1 MYSRKSPVLHWVS
14 NAPNPDLNS
23 WSYGALSAAVR
34 LQISSRIKPLSPS
47 NKSTANTMKRV
58 TCINPAMCSIT
69 ITINI
74 IYCRQIERQQLHK
87 RNSSRSTCRG
97 HLRTGDGAVKWYRCC
112 RGVTSIATRPRL
124 VGFHMTNFGTTSR
137 ILNCGPRLHE
147 YR

>member
-14 NAPNPDLNS
+14 NPPNPGWNT

-34 LQISSRIKPLSPS
+34 LRISSRMS
-47 NKSTANTMKRV
+47 NNLALATKGNAMKRV
-58 TCINPAMCSIT
+58 TYIIPAACSV
-69 ITINI
+69 TINI
-74 IYCRQIERQQLHK
+74 LLYCRQIERQQLHK

-97 HLRTGDGAVKWYRCC
+97 HLGTGDGAVKWYRCC
-112 RGVTSIATRPRL
+112 RGVTSIATDTRL